1 MGAAP
6 KRRRIFCDDPTKLT
20 KEHLWSKWTRQLV
33 RHDALKHEHANQV
46 FNVGAVDRTVKT
58 IGGDVRNRGIRAVCK
73 RCNSGWMSSV
83 EEWAKPAL
91 IPLINGTASFLDH
104 DSQRAVATW
113 IAMKTMVAEYLDPS
127 KVAITLGE
135 RQFLRDQRLAPSANW
150 RIWIG
155 NYERTKWAGQWVHG
169 SHGLTLLNRIAERD
183 PKIPNTQTT
192 TFVVGKLYAHVF
204 SSEII
209 SLVNQVSLGPK
220 AIGKMARVWPIQED
234 FIAWPTNAL
243 DDSDADVMASAIF
256 VRLKARFFPGV

>member
-1 MGAAP
+1 
-6 KRRRIFCDDPTKLT
+6 
-20 KEHLWSKWTRQLV
+20 
-33 RHDALKHEHANQV
+33 
-46 FNVGAVDRTVKT
+46 
-58 IGGDVRNRGIRAVCK
+58 
-73 RCNSGWMSSV
+73 MSSV

-104 DSQRAVATW
+104 DSQGAVATW

-169 SHGLTLLNRIAERD
+169 SHGLT
-183 PKIPNTQTT
+183 
-192 TFVVGKLYAHVF
+192 
-204 SSEII
+204 SEIVSQSETRKSRYANYDI
-209 SLVNQVSLGPK
+209 RSRKALCSRIQQRDYQPRQPSLARPEGHRQDGPRL
-220 AIGKMARVWPIQED
+220 AIEED

-256 VRLKARFFPGV
+256 VRLKARSFRAYEFAGAPAGNGGRMARGIWSYVKYSCWWYRHCEEP